1 MFTFTI
7 TDKTFADGIL
17 AVAVT
22 FTDED
27 NTFIHTFTTTTAN
40 DADWLKKAINAKLA
54 DLNTLSDFATSLK
67 KGKYN
72 TTIPPVVVTPS
83 PVNQERADF
92 FEKKNRLR
100 ATKDLMDLGVIPQG
114 DEGYQTL
121 LDEVKEAFDS
131 SYIQ

>member
-7 TDKTFADGIL
+7 TDKTFSDGIL

-40 DADWLKKAINAKLA
+40 DADWLKKAINAKLT
-54 DLNTLSDFATSLK
+54 DLDTLSDFASSLK

-72 TTIPPVVVTPS
+72 TTITPVVVTPS
-83 PVNQERADF
+83 PVDQERADF
-92 FEKKNRLR
+92 FEKKNKLR
-100 ATKDLMDLGVIPQG
+100 ATRDLIDLGIIPQD
-114 DEGYQTL
+114 DEEYQTL
-121 LDEVKEAFDS
+121 LTEAKEAFDS
-131 SYIQ
+131 SYIR

>member
-1 MFTFTI
+1 
-7 TDKTFADGIL
+7 
-17 AVAVT
+17 
-22 FTDED
+22 
-27 NTFIHTFTTTTAN
+27 
-40 DADWLKKAINAKLA
+40 LA

-131 SYIQ
+131 SYIE

>member
-17 AVAVT
+17 TVAVT
-22 FTDED
+22 FTDES
-27 NTFIHTFTTTTAN
+27 NTFIHTFTTTNAN
-40 DADWLKKAINAKLA
+40 DADWLKKAINAKLT
-54 DLNTLSDFATSLK
+54 DLNTLSDFASSLK

-72 TTIPPVVVTPS
+72 TTITPVVFTPS
-83 PVNQERADF
+83 PVDQERGDF
-92 FEKKNRLR
+92 FEKKNKLR
-100 ATKDLMDLGVIPQG
+100 ATKDLIDLGIIPQS

-121 LDEVKEAFDS
+121 LTEAKEAFDS

>member
-40 DADWLKKAINAKLA
+40 DADWLKEAINAKLT

-131 SYIQ
+131 SYIE